1 MRNSRL
7 SLRSPDSA
15 SIIRVVSTVVTST
28 LAVVLALAVGAIFIL
43 LSNQNPID
51 AYVALLEG
59 AFGNRRAVG
68 ETLVLSSPMIL
79 GGLSFAI
86 AARASM
92 FNIGIEGQIVIGSLA
107 GGLAAAANLG
117 VPPIVYVPLC
127 LILGGIAGG
136 LWGAIPGVLKA
147 KSGASEVIATIML
160 NYLAF
165 RVSTYMVTSAG
176 DWLSLVEPQQLGTKR
191 ADADARLPIILD
203 GTRLNAGFPI
213 AIAAALLLWY
223 LLFRTTFGYRIRTVG
238 LSRGAAAFAGISWG
252 ATITLAMFMSG
263 ALAGVA
269 GTIEAIGL
277 NGRHYGAPA
286 GYGFTAIAVGLVG
299 RNHPLGVIFAGLLF
313 GVLRSG
319 STNMQSQAGASK
331 DLILILQGLVILAI
345 AALAAVEHIRGRR
358 AQKAAV
364 TRPQQSPSGAGA

>member
-1 MRNSRL
+1 MRKNRL
-7 SLRSPDSA
+7 SLPSPDSA
-15 SIIRVVSTVVTST
+15 MFVRLVSTFITSA
-28 LAVVLALAVGAIFIL
+28 LAVLLALAVGAIFIL
-43 LSNQNPID
+43 LSNQDPIH
-51 AYVALLEG
+51 AYSALVEG
-59 AFGNRRAVG
+59 AFGNRRALG
-68 ETLVLSSPMIL
+68 ETLVLSTPMIL

-107 GGLAAAANLG
+107 GALVAAGNLG
-117 VPPIVYVPLC
+117 LPGIVYVPLC
-127 LILGGIAGG
+127 LVVGALAGG
-136 LWGAIPGVLKA
+136 LWGAIPGVMKA
-147 KSGASEVIATIML
+147 KSGASEVISTIML

-176 DWLSLVEPQQLGTKR
+176 EWLSLVEPQQLGTKR
-191 ADADARLPIILD
+191 AVPEAKLPIIFD
-203 GTRLNAGFPI
+203 GTRLNAGFPV
-213 AIAAALLLWY
+213 AIGAAVIFWY

-238 LSRGAAAFAGISWG
+238 LSRGAAAFAGIGWG
-252 ATITLAMFMSG
+252 ATITLAMFLSG
-263 ALAGVA
+263 ALAGMA

-299 RNHPLGVIFAGLLF
+299 RNHPFGVIFAGLLF
-313 GVLRSG
+313 GMLRSG

-345 AALAAVEHIRGRR
+345 SALAAVEQFRARR

-364 TRPQQSPSGAGA
+364 ARPQQSPSGAPA